1 MAELGQPIASTSE
14 ERQIAIR
21 LSTKDSNY
29 SIPPAKFLVPAS
41 WRRYQLSELIN
52 KVLENDSP
60 IPFDF
65 LIDQTLLRTSL
76 GSYCQQ
82 TNTSEEIVLDV
93 EFLPSTLP
101 PQLDSTVPAEDW
113 VSDVDLSV
121 PGAILSAS
129 YAGTLSL
136 QSTAAAAL
144 TFSGHDLSVLSSCY
158 IHQPVNGVKD
168 GKKLVAS
175 GGMDRVA
182 RVWEYETPSLSLTD
196 LDSTPAVS
204 TPKTLYTL
212 SLHQAPVSTVRS
224 RSSPLLSS
232 SASSTTSA
240 PHLITGGWDGLIG
253 VWDLNKGVNEE
264 EALGGGD
271 MERSKKK
278 RRKSTT
284 NEIIKNKTPMSVLR
298 GHTNKV
304 SRALFDRN
312 DASVAYS
319 AGWDHSVRVWD
330 LEHGIEKEN
339 KASDKVHLDLTQLST
354 PSLLLTGSTDRLLSL
369 FDLRTSSLSSISLTL
384 SGHTGP
390 VSSVASH
397 PTNGL
402 MFVSASYDSTVKVWD
417 ARSPKQSLFSLE
429 MPQKEGK
436 EVGAEKDK
444 ILCVDWDGERIVA
457 GGEGARVATW
467 RVNGKEGATAGDKM
481 QVENK

>member
-1 MAELGQPIASTSE
+1 MADQPIASTSE

-21 LSTKDSNY
+21 LSTKDANY
-29 SIPPAKFLVPAS
+29 TIPPAKFLVPAS

-76 GSYCQQ
+76 GTYCQQ

-113 VSDVDLSV
+113 VSDVQIERNV

-129 YAGTLSL
+129 YAGTLSFQ
-136 QSTAAAAL
+136 QSGISSTPL
-144 TFSGHDLSVLSSCY
+144 TFSGHDLSVLSTCY
-158 IHQPVNGVKD
+158 IHQSID
-168 GKKLVAS
+168 GNAPRKLVAS
-175 GGMDRVA
+175 GGMDRIA

-196 LDSTPAVS
+196 LEPSSSIA
-204 TPKTLYTL
+204 PKTLYTL
-212 SLHQAPVSTVRS
+212 SLHQAPISSVRS
-224 RSSPLLSS
+224 RSPLSS
-232 SASSTTSA
+232 PTTSSSSA
-240 PHLITGGWDGLIG
+240 PHLLTAGWDGLIG
-253 VWDLNKGVNEE
+253 VWDLGKGVNEE
-264 EALGGGD
+264 TLGDSGF
-271 MERSKKK
+271 ERTKKK
-278 RRKSTT
+278 RRKSTSI
-284 NEIIKNKTPMSVLR
+284 ESVKNKTPMSVLR

-319 AGWDHSVRVWD
+319 AGWDHTVRIWD
-330 LEHGIEKEN
+330 LEHGIEKES
-339 KASDKVHLDLTQLST
+339 KVSDKVHLSLAQLAT

-369 FDLRTSSLSSISLTL
+369 FDLRTSSLSSISLSL

-390 VSSVASH
+390 VSSVAEH

-402 MFVSASYDSTVKVWD
+402 MFVSGSYDSTIKVWD
-417 ARSPKQSLFSLE
+417 ARSPKQALFSLD

-436 EVGAEKDK
+436 GEREEKDK
-444 ILCVDWDGERIVA
+444 VLCVAWDGERIVA
-457 GGEGARVATW
+457 GGEGAKVAVW
-467 RVNGKEGATAGDKM
+467 RVSGKEGEAEGEKM
-481 QVENK
+481 TVE

>member
-1 MAELGQPIASTSE
+1 MAEFGQPIASTSE

-21 LSTKDSNY
+21 LSTKDSAY

-113 VSDVDLSV
+113 VSDVDLNV

-136 QSTAAAAL
+136 QSTAAANPT
-144 TFSGHDLSVLSSCY
+144 TFSGHDLSVLSTCY

-196 LDSTPAVS
+196 LDSTQVS
-204 TPKTLYTL
+204 APKTLYTL
-212 SLHQAPVSTVRS
+212 SLHQAPVSSVRS
-224 RSSPLLSS
+224 RSPLLASS
-232 SASSTTSA
+232 SSSSNVA
-240 PHLITGGWDGLIG
+240 PHLITAGWDGLIG

-264 EALGGGD
+264 EALGD
-271 MERSKKK
+271 MERIKKK

-284 NEIIKNKTPMSVLR
+284 SNEVTKNKTPMSVLR

-369 FDLRTSSLSSISLTL
+369 FDLRTSSLSSISLSL
-384 SGHTGP
+384 SGHTAP

-417 ARSPKQSLFSLE
+417 ARSPKQALFSLD

-467 RVNGKEGATAGDKM
+467 RVSGKEGAGEKM